1 MSSVR
6 ERTQKEIMDYIRI
19 HSKDGKLTK
28 SLLDIAEDIGYS
40 NTTIHRALK
49 ALEEK
54 GLIEINTPD
63 KPTEPNTIIYKGD
76 KNEIDEILAQG
87 AKLSEEIKTLGKKVD
102 EYVNEM
108 NWLIRKLQKE
118 LEEKD
123 SLKNRIVHVQDIP
136 DSDLQI
142 ITVRK

>member
-40 NTTIHRALK
+40 NATIHRALK

-63 KPTEPNTIIYKGD
+63 KPTEPNTIIYKGGT
-76 KNEIDEILAQG
+76 NEIDEILAQG
-87 AKLSEEIKTLGKKVD
+87 VKLSEEIENLSKKVND
-102 EYVNEM
+102 FLNEVH
-108 NWLIRKLQKE
+108 WLIRKLQKE
-118 LEEKD
+118 AEEKND
-123 SLKNRIVHVQDIP
+123 LKNRIVHIQDIP

>member
-28 SLLDIAEDIGYS
+28 SLIDIAEDIGYS
-40 NTTIHRALK
+40 NATIHRALK

-54 GLIEINTPD
+54 GLIEINTSD

-87 AKLSEEIKTLGKKVD
+87 VKLSEEIKTLGKKVD
-102 EYVNEM
+102 EYLSEI

-118 LEEKD
+118 VEEKD
-123 SLKNRIVHVQDIP
+123 SIKNRIVHIQDIP